1 MESESKVLGKINKK
15 KCYLNHGKYGH
26 YLTVDSK
33 NYKVPEWMPP
43 EKMDID
49 IAERLIEYKIKMSE
63 QWFINFFGFDNCTII
78 YYNNFILIFHYT
90 YIRKYLFKCFYL
102 FKELYFFLH

>member
-1 MESESKVLGKINKK
+1 MESDNKVLGKINKK

-33 NYKVPEWMPP
+33 NYKVPEWLPID
-43 EKMDID
+43 KIDLD

-63 QWFINFFGFDNCTII
+63 QWLESKPKKKVESDSDDEEEVSTKKK
-78 YYNNFILIFHYT
+78 T
-90 YIRKYLFKCFYL
+90 SK
-102 FKELYFFLH
+102 

>member
-33 NYKVPEWMPP
+33 NYKVPEWLPP
-43 EKMDID
+43 DKMDIE
-49 IAERLIEYKIKMSE
+49 IAERLIEYKIKMSK
-63 QWFINFFGFDNCTII
+63 QWLESPGGSLVGGKTANESKPIKKKVESDSESDNEDEPPTSGK
-78 YYNNFILIFHYT
+78 N
-90 YIRKYLFKCFYL
+90 KYK
-102 FKELYFFLH
+102 K

>member
-63 QWFINFFGFDNCTII
+63 QWLEKPI
-78 YYNNFILIFHYT
+78 
-90 YIRKYLFKCFYL
+90 KK
-102 FKELYFFLH
+102 KEESDSETEDEQPKPTKKLK

>member
-1 MESESKVLGKINKK
+1 MESENKVIGKINKK

-33 NYKVPEWMPP
+33 NYKVPEWLPP

-63 QWFINFFGFDNCTII
+63 QWLESKPIKKKLRVIAKV
-78 YYNNFILIFHYT
+78 
-90 YIRKYLFKCFYL
+90 RKKHLNKP
-102 FKELYFFLH
+102 KQKNK

>member
-43 EKMDID
+43 EKMDLD

-63 QWFINFFGFDNCTII
+63 QWLEKPI
-78 YYNNFILIFHYT
+78 
-90 YIRKYLFKCFYL
+90 KK
-102 FKELYFFLH
+102 KEESDSETEDEPPKPTKKLK

>member
-1 MESESKVLGKINKK
+1 MESENKVIGKINKK
-15 KCYLNHGKYGH
+15 RCYLNHGKYGH

-33 NYKVPEWMPP
+33 NYKVPEWLPP

-63 QWFINFFGFDNCTII
+63 QWLESKPIKKKAESDSESEEETPKQ
-78 YYNNFILIFHYT
+78 T
-90 YIRKYLFKCFYL
+90 KTK
-102 FKELYFFLH
+102 K

>member
-1 MESESKVLGKINKK
+1 MESDNKVIGKINKK
-15 KCYLNHGKYGH
+15 KCYLNLGKYGH

-33 NYKVPEWMPP
+33 NYKVPEWLPP

-63 QWFINFFGFDNCTII
+63 QWLESKPIKKKVESDSETEE
-78 YYNNFILIFHYT
+78 
-90 YIRKYLFKCFYL
+90 
-102 FKELYFFLH
+102 ELPKPTKTKLK

>member
-43 EKMDID
+43 EKMDLD

-63 QWFINFFGFDNCTII
+63 QWLEKPIKKKKKAIAKRKTNHPDPKPKNKII
-78 YYNNFILIFHYT
+78 S
-90 YIRKYLFKCFYL
+90 
-102 FKELYFFLH
+102 